1 MLMIHTQANQIG
13 LCMTLMM
20 TIEDKKYE
28 LLMTYDSE
36 EKDRTLQC

>member
-20 TIEDKKYE
+20 AIEDKKYE
-28 LLMTYDSE
+28 LLMAYDSE